1 MVIYS
6 IYDVL
11 YSTTK
16 IGTNDHA
23 EYPYFF
29 KFISL
34 GVHHQQMFVYRQK
47 IKEKIPTV
55 AFSVVGHIISTE
67 FTFAFE
73 KEKEAI
79 FFKLLYFNEIKKL
92 FD

>member
-1 MVIYS
+1 
-6 IYDVL
+6 
-11 YSTTK
+11 
-16 IGTNDHA
+16 
-23 EYPYFF
+23 
-29 KFISL
+29 
-34 GVHHQQMFVYRQK
+34 MFVYRQK